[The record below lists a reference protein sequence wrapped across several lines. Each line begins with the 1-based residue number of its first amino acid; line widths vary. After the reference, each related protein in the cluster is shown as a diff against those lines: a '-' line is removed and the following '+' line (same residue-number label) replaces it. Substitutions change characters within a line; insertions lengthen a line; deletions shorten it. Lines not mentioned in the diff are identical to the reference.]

1 MRREDK
7 WWTEARNLIKEI
19 GKEEWERAY
28 KNMKREGVRFAKSFN
43 NGHRSKLQCLLK
55 RQNREVP
62 LWLRREAAE
71 RWEGTVTIEEQGG
84 RNRRRRGKRGKE
96 ETMWES
102 WREKRKEREEEINDR
117 TIERYCGKDINNR
130 KYPDEERRNEDMGG
144 ITDK

>member
-19 GKEEWERAY
+19 GKEEWELAY
-28 KNMKREGVRFAKSFN
+28 KNMKREGERFAKSFN
-43 NGHRSKLQCLLK
+43 NRHRSKLHSLLK

-84 RNRRRRGKRGKE
+84 RNRSRKGK
-96 ETMWES
+96 
-102 WREKRKEREEEINDR
+102 
-117 TIERYCGKDINNR
+117 
-130 KYPDEERRNEDMGG
+130 
-144 ITDK
+144 